1 MPSPF
6 WCTALT
12 VTLLANWGLVAAL
25 GGPRALQALR
35 RAAATPFGRRALVE
49 GAALFALA
57 LLPRVLLAP
66 CAPYHGEG
74 PEYAYLDAACRPF
87 LEQVSWPYHG
97 GAGPVLYGIAMRL
110 VPLAERTVYGLNAVL
125 GALSAVLVRDVT
137 TRLAANRAAGL
148 AAGLLFALLP
158 GQVRLACSE
167 SLMIP
172 LVFQWLLA
180 LALAS
185 RLRSGARLR
194 EWALVAALAVSA
206 TNTRPCGLLV
216 LPMLAAVTGP
226 LLVKRPSRLLWGLP
240 LLAGLVPVLVSV
252 GAEVVTG
259 PAGQSRLANAPFA
272 RALLDPATNP
282 WWLPRVT
289 PWLLHPGVQ
298 VAGAVLLAWRRRWT
312 ALVVAAIAVV
322 GSEVLVLS
330 QAVALLNALRFT
342 APAAPFVALLG
353 GVATAG
359 LTSAVRRRLPVP
371 EAPLVAALVALAV
384 AVHAPDH
391 LRLVTFEGNLQK
403 EYRFL
408 QRAIPALPDGS
419 LVVSAAG
426 WEADTHYSPA
436 FPTCLAAPL
445 GRRVTYANLSWIRP
459 LDEERAAHP
468 GGVYAFVGL
477 YCWSFPYGSPLLARY
492 PAPTPAPVDAGTP
505 LDTLLASYT
514 GRSWKHGVA
523 DGLQIPACH
532 DLRRRFAW
540 TPLAE
545 ETATSAPEL
554 WFSVP
559 SSSVTL
565 GLYRLDRERP

>member
-1 MPSPF
+1 
-6 WCTALT
+6 
-12 VTLLANWGLVAAL
+12 VTLLANWGLVAVL
-25 GGPRALQALR
+25 GVPRALQALR
-35 RAAATPFGRRALVE
+35 RAVATPFGRRALVE

-57 LLPRVLLAP
+57 LLPRALLAP

-74 PEYAYLDAACRPF
+74 PEYAYLDAAFRPF
-87 LEQVSWPYHG
+87 LEQASWPYHG
-97 GAGPVLYGIAMRL
+97 GAGPALYGIAMRL
-110 VPLAERTVYGLNAVL
+110 LPFAEHTVYGLNAVL
-125 GALSAVLVRDVT
+125 GALSAVLLRDLT
-137 TRLAANRAAGL
+137 ARLTAQRTAGL

-185 RLRSGARLR
+185 RLHRGSPWH
-194 EWALVAALAVSA
+194 EWALVAALAISA
-206 TNTRPCGLLV
+206 TNTRPCGFLV
-216 LPMLAAVTGP
+216 LPMLAVVAGP
-226 LLVKRPSRLLWGLP
+226 RLAERPSRLLWGLP

-252 GAEVVTG
+252 GAEIVTG
-259 PAGQSRLANAPFA
+259 PSGQSRLANAPLA
-272 RALLDPATNP
+272 RALFDPATNP

-298 VAGAVLLAWRRRWT
+298 VAGAALLAWRRRWT
-312 ALVVAAIAVV
+312 ALVVAAIAVL

-353 GVATAG
+353 GVTIASPTDA
-359 LTSAVRRRLPVP
+359 LRRRLRVP
-371 EAPLVAALVALAV
+371 EPALVAALVALGV
-384 AVHAPDH
+384 AVHLPDH

-408 QRAIPALPDGS
+408 QRAIPALPNGS

-445 GRRVTYANLSWIRP
+445 GRHVAYANLSWIRP
-459 LDEERAAHP
+459 LGEERAAHP

-492 PAPTPAPVDAGTP
+492 PAQAPAPVDADTP
-505 LDTLLASYT
+505 LDELLASYT
-514 GRSWKHGVA
+514 GRAWKHGVA
-523 DGLQIPACH
+523 DGLQIPACEA
-532 DLRRRFAW
+532 LRRRFAW

-545 ETATSAPEL
+545 ETVTSAPEL

-559 SSSVTL
+559 SPRVTF
-565 GLYRLDRERP
+565 GLYRLDRETP